1 MASACAKPTTKVAC
15 LQPCRASR
23 PVAARGKAWSIR
35 LQAAGGQQRVA
46 PLQRRGLAHPS
57 TSRRGASLAAAAS
70 PDGSA
75 AAGLQALIFDCDG
88 VIVESEDIHRVA
100 YNATFEHFD
109 VRCPNS
115 GDAPVVWS
123 EEYYDDLQ
131 NKVGGGKPKMRHYF
145 GLNGWPTSSVLGGR
159 APADEAEQTLLV
171 DTLQDWKTEKYK
183 DIIGSGEVSARPG
196 VVRLMDEA
204 RAAGV
209 PVAVCSAATKSAVEF
224 VLSNLLGAERFT
236 GLDLFMAGDDVK
248 QKKPDPTIYK
258 VAAQRLAVDPAS
270 CLVVEDSTIGLA
282 AALGAGMRCLVTYTD
297 STRSQ
302 DFAGAD
308 TVVASLEGVTF
319 ADLAAGQLAG
329 KDDRVAAAAAAA
341 Q

>member
-1 MASACAKPTTKVAC
+1 MAPRSLP
-15 LQPCRASR
+15 
-23 PVAARGKAWSIR
+23 ARQQ
-35 LQAAGGQQRVA
+35 QAAA
-46 PLQRRGLAHPS
+46 LQHHGLAPAGL
-57 TSRRGASLAAAAS
+57 RRRRALSAAAAAAS
-70 PDGSA
+70 GSA
-75 AAGLQALIFDCDG
+75 EGGLQALIFDCDG
-88 VIVESEDIHRVA
+88 VIVESEDIHRMA

-115 GDAPVVWS
+115 GDAPVVWT
-123 EEYYDDLQ
+123 EEYYDELQ

-159 APADEAEQTLLV
+159 APADEAEQGPLI

-183 DIIGSGEVSARPG
+183 DIIGSGQVTARPG

-224 VLSNLLGAERFT
+224 VLSNLLGADRFT

-282 AALGAGMRCLVTYTD
+282 AALGAGMRCLVTYTN

-308 TVVASLEGVTF
+308 TVVASLDGVTF
-319 ADLAAGQLAG
+319 ADLAAGRLTGQ
-329 KDDRVAAAAAAA
+329 DDRVTAAAAAA